1 MDSPKST
8 QSDDQ
13 SCSSAHSVEDC
24 FCQILC
30 IITGQQIHTFLFWV
44 YNAQPMW
51 CQLELRSCV
60 SSSLPALLFSSPSRY
75 TDNQIVFY
83 FLKIWYQFR
92 HNFKSYTISTLM
104 PITRNHL
111 FAPSFLDSAFR
122 LWERNG
128 IQTFTDLYI
137 GRVFGSFTD
146 LSASHN
152 LPTTHLLRYFQIS

>member
-1 MDSPKST
+1 M
-8 QSDDQ
+8 
-13 SCSSAHSVEDC
+13 
-24 FCQILC
+24 
-30 IITGQQIHTFLFWV
+30 G
-44 YNAQPMW
+44 
-51 CQLELRSCV
+51 
-60 SSSLPALLFSSPSRY
+60 
-75 TDNQIVFY
+75 
-83 FLKIWYQFR
+83 FR
-92 HNFKSYTISTLM
+92 HSTVIELSESWPHTT